1 MHPAS
6 LPTWEQNRVRIRD
19 RSVRPPACVGHRR
32 RAIRECLEDQGPATL
47 VVDSYVLR
55 VMGRLRGAVGVGD
68 TRPRG
73 QFDPPLDV
81 PFDVSVYRSRPCQ
94 QIAVN
99 DCVREVK
106 RVRGLSLQRLLR
118 ERRCRR
124 QQRHGQC
131 AQQNQRS

>member
-1 MHPAS
+1 MHLAS
-6 LPTWEQNRVRIRD
+6 IPTWEQNWVRVRD
-19 RSVRPPACVGHRR
+19 HSVGPPACVGHRR
-32 RAIRECLEDQGPATL
+32 RTTRECLEDQGSVL
-47 VVDSYVLR
+47 VVDQHLLC
-55 VMGRLRGAVGVGD
+55 VMGRLRGAIGVGD
-68 TRPRG
+68 SRPRG
-73 QFDPPLDV
+73 QLDPPLNIPD
-81 PFDVSVYRSRPCQ
+81 DVSGYRSRPRQ

-131 AQQNQRS
+131 AQQDQRS